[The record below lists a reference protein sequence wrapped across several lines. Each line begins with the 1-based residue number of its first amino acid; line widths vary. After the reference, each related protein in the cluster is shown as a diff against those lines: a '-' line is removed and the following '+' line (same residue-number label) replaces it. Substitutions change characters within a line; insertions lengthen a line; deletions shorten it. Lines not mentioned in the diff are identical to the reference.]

1 MAISI
6 TVQTARVTNG
16 AVTIVFSDGS
26 GATWPTLAD
35 FVAEQDQAVFE
46 DRELLR
52 RVALALI
59 ARRAPNLTNPAQ
71 IEGKTLTFDP
81 TINNVMRII

>member
-1 MAISI
+1 MAISVTI
-6 TVQTARVTNG
+6 SKARVVNG
-16 AVTIVFSDGS
+16 RVEIVFADGS

-46 DRELLR
+46 DVDFLK

-59 ARRAPNLTNPAQ
+59 ARRAPNLTSPAQ
-71 IEGKTLTFDP
+71 IEGKVLTLDP
-81 TINNVMRII
+81 TIANVMRVT